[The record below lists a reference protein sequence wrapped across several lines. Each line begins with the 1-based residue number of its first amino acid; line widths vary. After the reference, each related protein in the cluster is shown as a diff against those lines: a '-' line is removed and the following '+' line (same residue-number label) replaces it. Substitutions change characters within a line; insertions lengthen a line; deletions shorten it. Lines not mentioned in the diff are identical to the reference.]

1 MLGGKTMASLEQK
14 IAAEV
19 LRERG
24 KNLLKIAD
32 GEKTPKEM
40 EAERLFFWILNRLDD
55 EMEESDKAKKEYHLM
70 IEEIITSNQKGNG
83 QIIFSAGSMIV
94 YHSKYVYGND
104 INDVM
109 VRVKCTLNSI
119 HGYSMYIVQNHSE
132 QRKAIMSIELSV

>member
-55 EMEESDKAKKEYHLM
+55 EMEESDKAKK
-70 IEEIITSNQKGNG
+70 
-83 QIIFSAGSMIV
+83 
-94 YHSKYVYGND
+94 D
-104 INDVM
+104 
-109 VRVKCTLNSI
+109 
-119 HGYSMYIVQNHSE
+119 
-132 QRKAIMSIELSV
+132 